1 MSAFEL
7 LFNLSS
13 PLLAPPSPTPSPPSP
28 PGCVPGRDG
37 IPDSVFG
44 EMACGTWG
52 QKAPAAVWE
61 LIRDRWPLLLAGL
74 AVLVGLAVVWRAW
87 RRHGR

>member
-1 MSAFEL
+1 MSASAL
-7 LFNLSS
+7 LFITSS
-13 PLLAPPSPTPSPPSP
+13 PPSPALSP

-52 QKAPAAVWE
+52 HKAPAVVWE

-74 AVLVGLAVVWRAW
+74 AVLGARA
-87 RRHGR
+87 RRRAKR